1 MPPKRIVTSRTASKG
16 DWAAVP
22 GMAKTASYSTP
33 CRFFSGERI
42 ACHTDFRGT
51 GSAYSDSG
59 ARGDPI
65 MHPVVGIFTR
75 REDAERAAGELEPAG
90 IDRGRIS
97 VVIVLPDDDQRAEV
111 ARAVLSANGAESLD
125 AFRERWWK
133 GLRDVEAAHYE
144 STGQPFAAAE
154 PDYRR
159 GFECALGAGQR
170 DRAYDDVVNKL
181 KQRYPD
187 VYNTEAF
194 RRGYERGQARA
205 AGRRSDRAA

>member
-1 MPPKRIVTSRTASKG
+1 MSANSNEQTDAMNNFLLLIKTSKSHVKSLSPRQLGGQVIALRNFIESQMSEGRLMIAYSLEMAGVIVSGSKG
-16 DWAAVP
+16 HF
-22 GMAKTASYSTP
+22 TES
-33 CRFFSGERI
+33 RI
-42 ACHTDFRGT
+42 
-51 GSAYSDSG
+51 DS
-59 ARGDPI
+59 
-65 MHPVVGIFTR
+65 
-75 REDAERAAGELEPAG
+75 DAEL
-90 IDRGRIS
+90 IS
-97 VVIVLPDDDQRAEV
+97 AFYFV
-111 ARAVLSANGAESLD
+111 GAESLD